1 MQRIK
6 LMFFFQHDVTSVDYA
21 RYLLEQLNRQQA
33 TQWSLGYDPK
43 SISIYGGRRFE
54 QSWTDG
60 IDGKHSFYA
69 KIESQPSY
77 VTAFNIAGQKEGD
90 IGFGLLLSKSYFDK
104 HKIDWEKLFR
114 TVCETLRPTHATIGK
129 DVMERSIYAYTLNHS
144 TILEIEWL
152 NYCSDYFLN
161 EMERAR
167 LDSYSWDASFPS
179 TYGTFYRLTERLHE
193 KQLFVEFEKARS
205 HIGTPL
211 MRQRNVTQGPFQLIA
226 HLHTSFK
233 NDRKQLNN
241 ETYVFGYMGKTD
253 TWRISIAPPRDE
265 RVIHL
270 WEKDH
275 RKVPE
280 AYKRVLG
287 QFDGVHLYCQLSL
300 YGISD
305 IEYRNVSIEEQVN
318 TSLDLSSDH
327 DILQADYF
335 AIGYS
340 VIEGELYAMTH
351 DGNQTIHVFDSETY
365 AHKSKIAN
373 VETLINQALEI
384 VEGEYRQGTVHFE

>member
-1 MQRIK
+1 MTRIK

-21 RYLLEQLNRQQA
+21 RYLLEQLNLQQA
-33 TQWSLGYDPK
+33 TIESLGYDPK
-43 SISIYGGRRFE
+43 SISLYEGRQFE

-60 IDGKHSFYA
+60 IEGKHSFLA
-69 KIESQPSY
+69 KIKSQPSY
-77 VTAFNIAGQKEGD
+77 VTAFNIAGQEEGD

-104 HKIDWEKLFR
+104 HKTDWEKLFC

-129 DVMERSIYAYTLNHS
+129 DVMERSIYAYTLNRS
-144 TILEIEWL
+144 TIHEIEWL
-152 NYCSDYFLN
+152 NYCSDDFLN
-161 EMERAR
+161 EMERSR
-167 LDSYSWDASFPS
+167 LDSYSWNAIFPS

-193 KQLFVEFEKARS
+193 RQLFVESEKVRS
-205 HIGTPL
+205 QIGTPL
-211 MRQRNVTQGPFQLIA
+211 MRQRKVAKSPFHLIA
-226 HLHTSFK
+226 HLHVSFK
-233 NDRKQLNN
+233 TDRKQLNN
-241 ETYVFGYMGKTD
+241 QIYVFGYMGETD

-270 WEKDH
+270 WEDHH
-275 RKVPE
+275 RKIPG
-280 AYKRVLG
+280 AYKCVLG
-287 QFDGVHLYCQLSL
+287 QFDGVHLYCRLSL

-318 TSLDLSSDH
+318 TPLDLSSHH
-327 DILQADYF
+327 DTLHADYF
-335 AIGYS
+335 VIGYS
-340 VIEGELYAMTH
+340 VIEGELYAMTY